1 MSGES
6 TRENLVGWMAARKG
20 RFRYANQKPGKL
32 DPDSTGYS
40 DCSGTIY
47 AAYKAAANTVIGTMS
62 YEQAATG
69 QEIASG
75 ATAAEFK
82 VALSKMLPGDVIA
95 MDLSYSAYTGRVN
108 HVEMYSGVG
117 SMSWGHGGPG
127 YGPTYHDLLVSWL
140 IPSAKTWT
148 VRRFIPVTSDE
159 TTTTATLSDLEE
171 VIDSMK
177 ATHIIFEYG
186 GGLWIANILAGT
198 YSLVPNTKTFKSRVR
213 ALKKAGAKVA
223 EWKDVGGSSNKVQNP
238 AAFGKEVK

>member
-1 MSGES
+1 
-6 TRENLVGWMAARKG
+6 MAARKG
-20 RFRYANQKPGKL
+20 KFRYANTKPGKL
-32 DPDSTGYS
+32 DPDNTGYS

-47 AAYKAAANTVIGTMS
+47 AAYKAVANTVIGTMS

-69 QEIASG
+69 IEVASG
-75 ATAAEFK
+75 TSVAQFK
-82 VALSKMLPGDVIA
+82 TALSKMLPGDVIA

-108 HVEMYSGVG
+108 HVEMYSGTG

-159 TTTTATLSDLEE
+159 TITTVTLDDLEE
-171 VIDSMK
+171 VIESMK
-177 ATHIIFEYG
+177 ATHIIFQTG
-186 GGLWIANILAGT
+186 GAICIADILAGT
-198 YSLVPNTKTFKSRVR
+198 YRVMPNTKTFKNTVTV
-213 ALKKAGAKVA
+213 LKRAGAKVV
-223 EWKDVGGSSNKVQNP
+223 EWKYLSAAKSNKVANP

>member
-20 RFRYANQKPGKL
+20 RFRYANTKPGKL

-47 AAYKAAANTVIGTMS
+47 AAYKAVANTVIGTMS

-75 ATAAEFK
+75 TNVTQFK
-82 VALSKMLPGDVIA
+82 AALSKMLPGDVIA
-95 MDLSYSAYTGRVN
+95 MDLKYSAYTGRVN
-108 HVEMYSGVG
+108 HVEMYSGTG

-159 TTTTATLSDLEE
+159 ITTVTLTDLEE

-177 ATHIIFEYG
+177 ATHIIFQTG
-186 GGLWIANILAGT
+186 RAICISNVLAGT
-198 YSLVPNTKTFKSRVR
+198 YRVMPNTKTFQNTVTG
-213 ALKKAGAKVA
+213 LKRAGAKVV
-223 EWKDVGGSSNKVQNP
+223 EWKYLTPTRSNKVANP
-238 AAFGKEVK
+238 AAFGVKVG